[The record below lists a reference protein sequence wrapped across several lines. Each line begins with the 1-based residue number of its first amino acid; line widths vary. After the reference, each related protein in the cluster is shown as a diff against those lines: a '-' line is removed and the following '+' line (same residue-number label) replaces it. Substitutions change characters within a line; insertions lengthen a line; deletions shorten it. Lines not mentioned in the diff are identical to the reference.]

1 MEAGLAGGVLE
12 RGVQEKSEGLR
23 VGSKGRGRR
32 PARGGPQRAVVPGAG
47 YGPAGNH
54 QAFATARDPAA
65 VGLIS
70 GHAPDLFLKDPAR
83 PTLFLKPQT
92 RR

>member
-32 PARGGPQRAVVPGAG
+32 PARGGPQRAVFSGAG
-47 YGPAGNH
+47 YGPAGSL
-54 QAFATARDPAA
+54 QAFATARDRAA
-65 VGLIS
+65 PGLFS
-70 GHAPDLFLKDPAR
+70 RHAPDLFLKEPAR
-83 PTLFLKPQT
+83 PTLFLRPQT